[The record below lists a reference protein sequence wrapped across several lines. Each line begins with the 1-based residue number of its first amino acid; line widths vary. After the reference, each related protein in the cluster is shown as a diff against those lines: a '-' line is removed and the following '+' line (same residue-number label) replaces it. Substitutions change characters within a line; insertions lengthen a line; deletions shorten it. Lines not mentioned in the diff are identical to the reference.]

1 MPEINLKPE
10 LQSNLQPEPQEKTVF
25 ATFQGLDLRGNVT
38 EKPVSLT
45 VPIEQEWKEWL
56 YELEELAEQI
66 GYDSDLVEVVI
77 KFRLDGTNKP
87 ATWLEQLQHFL
98 HAQSIFGSRLVPIWS
113 HAGI

>member
-10 LQSNLQPEPQEKTVF
+10 LQSEPQEKTVF
-25 ATFQGLDLRGNVT
+25 ATLQGLDLRGNVT

-45 VPIEQEWKEWL
+45 VPAEQKWPEWL
-56 YELEELAEQI
+56 LEFEELAEQI

-77 KFRLDGTNKP
+77 KFRLDGTNKA
-87 ATWLEQLQHFL
+87 ATWLERLQHFL
-98 HAQSIFGSRLVPIWS
+98 HAPSIFGSKLVPIWS